1 MSGKRQSSG
10 PKMPVNLDTLRAQPL
25 TLIGPATDTL
35 ASGGSIGAW
44 RREMERAI
52 RLSQTASY
60 IAATAERLGT
70 TPKAIKGL
78 SRAERKEL
86 DARIAEQLRYLDGF
100 VQDLRAGKLTMA
112 QAKARANLYVGPT
125 RGTYFA
131 TRYPSLPF
139 YPCEGTECKANCK
152 CSWQQRGDSY
162 YWTLSAVEHCP
173 TCQQRAAGNP
183 YQTR

>member
-1 MSGKRQSSG
+1 MTTGKRLLSG
-10 PKMPVNLDTLRAQPL
+10 RKMPASLEILRQKPLD
-25 TLIGPATDTL
+25 LIGPATQAL
-35 ASGGSIGAW
+35 ESGGSIASW

-60 IAATAERLGT
+60 IAAVKDRTGVM
-70 TPKAIKGL
+70 PKGL

-86 DARIAEQLRYLDGF
+86 DARIAEQVRYLDGF
-100 VQDLRAGKLTMA
+100 TRDLRAGKLSPA
-112 QAKARANLYVGPT
+112 QAQARANLYAGPT
-125 RGTYFA
+125 RATYYA

-152 CSWQQRGDSY
+152 CSWRQEGKSY
-162 YWTLSAVEHCP
+162 YWMLSAAEHCP

-183 YQTR
+183 YRTE

>member
-1 MSGKRQSSG
+1 
-10 PKMPVNLDTLRAQPL
+10 MPTNLDTLRAQPL
-25 TLIGPATDTL
+25 ALIGPATEAL
-35 ASGGSIGAW
+35 ERGGSIAAW

-70 TPKAIKGL
+70 SPSTIKGL

-86 DARIAEQLRYLDGF
+86 DARIAEQVRYLDGF
-100 VQDLRAGKLTMA
+100 VADLKASKLSPA
-112 QAKARANLYVGPT
+112 QAKARAALYAGPT
-125 RGTYFA
+125 RATYYA

-152 CSWQQRGDSY
+152 CSWQQRGDQY

-173 TCQQRAAGNP
+173 TCTTRAAGNP
-183 YQTR
+183 YRTE